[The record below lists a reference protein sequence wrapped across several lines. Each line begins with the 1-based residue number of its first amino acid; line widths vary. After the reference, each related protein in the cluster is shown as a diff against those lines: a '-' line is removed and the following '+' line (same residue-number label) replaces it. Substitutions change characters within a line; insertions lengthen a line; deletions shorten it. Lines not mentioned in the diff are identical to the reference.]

1 MRDFPRKLGY
11 LLPLLLPI
19 LWLTGHYLGGGW
31 NYLVVIAA
39 FGVLPVLDA
48 LLGIDPKNYDSET
61 ERHLSEAPYY
71 RLILY
76 SWTFIQLALLVWAC
90 YRVTFVPLSLSEWIG
105 FLLSAMTIFG
115 GIGITVA
122 HELGHKPRKL
132 DQTLAKILLATVF
145 YRHFI
150 IEHNRGHHV
159 NVGTPLDP
167 ATARKNQSFY
177 SFWWQTVWGSLR
189 HAWELEVTR
198 LRRAGK
204 NPYGWENEI
213 WHCFL
218 EPILLLTALTTIMSL
233 LKGAFAWQVPVFFLT
248 QSFLSFSL
256 LEVVNYIEHYGMQ
269 RRLLPNG
276 KYERVNPLHSWNAS
290 FLLTNFFLFQL
301 QRHSDHHAYATRE
314 YQILR
319 HFDESPQ
326 LPAGYPTMVLL
337 ALIPPLWFRVMNP
350 LLEAWEK
357 RTYPPSV
364 EPQTNS
370 PDSLSPSPIP

>member
-1 MRDFPRKLGY
+1 
-11 LLPLLLPI
+11 
-19 LWLTGHYLGGGW
+19 
-31 NYLVVIAA
+31 
-39 FGVLPVLDA
+39 
-48 LLGIDPKNYDSET
+48 
-61 ERHLSEAPYY
+61 
-71 RLILY
+71 
-76 SWTFIQLALLVWAC
+76 
-90 YRVTFVPLSLSEWIG
+90 
-105 FLLSAMTIFG
+105 MTIFG

-177 SFWWQTVWGSLR
+177 SFWWQTVRGSLK
-189 HAWELEVTR
+189 HAWQLEVAR

-213 WHCFL
+213 WRCFL
-218 EPILLLTALTTIMSL
+218 EPTLLLTALTAIMSL

-326 LPAGYPTMVLL
+326 LPAGYPTMVLI
-337 ALIPPLWFRVMNP
+337 ALIPPLWFRIMNP

-357 RTYPPSV
+357 RV
-364 EPQTNS
+364 RQEPDAGST
-370 PDSLSPSPIP
+370 SLATAS

>member
-1 MRDFPRKLGY
+1 MKDFPRKLGY

-48 LLGIDPKNYDSET
+48 LLGIDPKNYDPET
-61 ERHLSEAPYY
+61 ERYLSEAPYY

-177 SFWWQTVWGSLR
+177 SFWWQTVWGSLK
-189 HAWELEVTR
+189 HAWQLEVAR

-213 WHCFL
+213 WRCFL
-218 EPILLLTALTTIMSL
+218 EPTLLLTALTAIMSL

-326 LPAGYPTMVLL
+326 LPAGYPTMVLI
-337 ALIPPLWFRVMNP
+337 ALIPPLWFRIMNP

-357 RTYPPSV
+357 RV
-364 EPQTNS
+364 RQEPGAGST
-370 PDSLSPSPIP
+370 SLATAS